1 LEPRFVP
8 ILKLPLAHKGLPA
21 LMFLAAGLL
30 TAPAVAANTAEDEVL
45 RPAQSLEGNF
55 LSAYVAGSARDT
67 EAATI
72 FFREAIQEDS
82 RNQELLERAFVAFL
96 ANGSM
101 TEAVRAA
108 ERLSVQDPSNNLA
121 QFALAVRSLK
131 GQKYADARTRLS
143 KGTRGRQADLTATL
157 LTAWTYAGSKDG
169 KQALA
174 TIDKLKNERA
184 FDQFREY
191 HRGCGGQPGRG
202 REALQGG
209 L

>member
-1 LEPRFVP
+1 MPT
-8 ILKLPLAHKGLPA
+8 LKLPSARKGLPA
-21 LMFLAAGLL
+21 LLLMTAGLL
-30 TAPAVAANTAEDEVL
+30 AAPAAVANTAEDEML

-72 FFREAIQEDS
+72 FFREAIQEDP

-101 TEAVRAA
+101 TEAIRAA

-121 QFALAVRSLK
+121 QFALAVRALK
-131 GQKYADARTRLS
+131 GQKYADARARLS
-143 KGTRGRQADLTATL
+143 KGMRGRQADLTATL

-174 TIDKLKNERA
+174 TVDKLKNERA

-191 HRGCGGQPGRG
+191 HAALIADVVGNSSRG
-202 REALQGG
+202 REALQGR